1 LPPTSSSGNT
11 AEPASPGC
19 RCCPLEGGG
28 RSDTKYAKPGGEP
41 VTWRA
46 DGVPRS
52 ERFDDIYH
60 TETGALAQ
68 SRHVFLG
75 GCGLPEAWGGQ
86 PQWRILET
94 GFGLGLNFL
103 TTWQAWRA
111 DPARPRLLHFVSVE
125 AHPVSA
131 GDLVRAAGAYPELA
145 PLAGELA
152 AQWNGLLPGFHR
164 LTLDEGRVMLTLC
177 VGDVQPMLRAQRFE
191 ADSIFLDGFSPQ
203 QNPAM
208 WSADTLKAV
217 SRFARQGTRIATW
230 TIARAIRD
238 ALAQQGFAVEKRP
251 GLPPKRDCLR
261 GTFAPAW
268 TVRRRE
274 PAPERVEA
282 PGRCAVIGAGLAG
295 AAVAASLARRGWQ
308 VTVLDA
314 ADWPASGASGLPVGM
329 LAPHVS
335 PDDALLSRL
344 TRAGIRATWIELARL
359 LEEGRDW
366 RASGVLER
374 RPDGDVRVPAG
385 WSSQGPNESWPADS
399 DELSAAGLPA
409 GTPAIW
415 HARAAWVKP
424 QRLIAAWLRQPGI
437 EFRGRC
443 RVERLERHA
452 DGWQL
457 FDAAGELL
465 TEADRIVICAG
476 LESGRF
482 APALP
487 LQPVR
492 GQVAW
497 GPMPDD
503 SALLPTTPVNGD
515 GHLVAHVP
523 GEHGDAAM
531 WLAGATFDRD
541 STSLD
546 PTEADSNANRERLER
561 LHPDAARALA
571 GGESHT
577 WVGVRCASGD
587 RRPLAGPVDAGL
599 WTCTALGSRGLSFA
613 ALCAELL
620 AAQWHAEPLP
630 LPATLAKA
638 LGTQRL

>member
-1 LPPTSSSGNT
+1 VT
-11 AEPASPGC
+11 AEPVAW
-19 RCCPLEGGG
+19 
-28 RSDTKYAKPGGEP
+28 RS
-41 VTWRA
+41 

-68 SRHVFLG
+68 ARHVFLG
-75 GCGLPEAWGGQ
+75 GSGLPEAWIGQ
-86 PQWRILET
+86 PQWLILET

-111 DPARPRLLHFVSVE
+111 DAHRPRMLHFVSVE
-125 AHPVSA
+125 AHPVGA
-131 GDLVRAAGAYPELA
+131 EDLLRAAEAYPELK
-145 PLAGELA
+145 PLAEELI
-152 AQWNGLLPGFHR
+152 AQWHGLLPGFHR
-164 LTLDEGRVMLTLC
+164 LAFDEGRVLLTLC
-177 VGDVQPMLRAQRFE
+177 IGDVQPMLRAQRFE

-208 WSADTLKAV
+208 WSPDTLKAV
-217 SRFARQGTRIATW
+217 SRFARQGTGLATW
-230 TIARAIRD
+230 TYARAVRD
-238 ALAQQGFAVEKRP
+238 TLAQNGFQLERRP
-251 GLPPKRDCLR
+251 GLPPKRDCL
-261 GTFAPAW
+261 GGVFAPAW
-268 TVRRRE
+268 TVRRRG
-274 PAPERVEA
+274 PAPERIET

-295 AAVAASLARRGWQ
+295 AAVASSLARRGWQ

-314 ADWPASGASGLPVGM
+314 AGSPASGASGLPVGV

-344 TRAGIRATWIELARL
+344 TRAGIRATWFELERL

-374 RPDGDVRVPAG
+374 RPEGDTRMPTG
-385 WSSQGPNESWPADS
+385 WSDSGPNESWPANAGQ
-399 DELSAAGLPA
+399 LMAAGLPA
-409 GTPAIW
+409 DAPALW
-415 HARAAWVKP
+415 HARAGWVRP
-424 QRLIAAWLRQPGI
+424 SRLIEAWLREPGVA
-437 EFRGRC
+437 FRGNAS
-443 RVERLERHA
+443 VVRLARSA

-457 FDAAGELL
+457 FDAADQLL
-465 TEADRIVICAG
+465 AEADRVVIAAG
-476 LESGRF
+476 FESGRF
-482 APALP
+482 APGLP

-497 GPMPDD
+497 GHMASGLAIP
-503 SALLPTTPVNGD
+503 ATPLNGD
-515 GHLVAHVP
+515 GHLIAHVP
-523 GEHGDAAM
+523 DADGALL

-541 STSLD
+541 STDLA
-546 PTEADSNANRERLER
+546 PTAADSDANRERLAR
-561 LHPDAARALA
+561 LHPAAATSLA
-571 GGESHT
+571 PAFDGGEVHA

-587 RRPLAGPVDAGL
+587 RRPLVGPLDADAAGL
-599 WTCTALGSRGLSFA
+599 WACTALGSRGLSFA

-620 AAQWHAEPLP
+620 AAQWHGEPLP